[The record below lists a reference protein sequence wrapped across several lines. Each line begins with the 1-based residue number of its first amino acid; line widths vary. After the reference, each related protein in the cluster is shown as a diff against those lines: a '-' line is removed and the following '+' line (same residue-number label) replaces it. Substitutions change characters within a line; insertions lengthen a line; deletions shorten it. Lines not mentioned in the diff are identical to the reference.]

1 MKQNKK
7 DIFELGKFKAKIHA
21 ALYKSDNIKELLL
34 GDVSSKTP
42 TELRKLFKEHVK
54 SHLFVDEVITETE
67 SYIFYDVT
75 LPSFSETTKMCQ
87 VQLYAVCHRD
97 ILDDYSKEG
106 FYGNRA
112 DILTEMVENALL
124 YDEEVAKSFGIGHL
138 ELNHI
143 GVYNGRNV
151 YGHVLQF
158 SVPNFR

>member
-7 DIFELGKFKAKIHA
+7 KIFELGKFKSKIHA
-21 ALYKSDNIKELLL
+21 ALYKSDDIKELLL
-34 GDVSSKTP
+34 GDVSGKTT
-42 TELRKLFKEHVK
+42 TEMRKLFKEHVK
-54 SHLFVDEVITETE
+54 SHLFIDEVITETD
-67 SYIFYDVT
+67 SFIFYDVT
-75 LPSFSETTKMCQ
+75 LPSFEETTKTCQ
-87 VQLYAVCHRD
+87 IQLYAVCHRD
-97 ILDDYSKEG
+97 ILDNYSKEG

-112 DILTEMVENALL
+112 DILTEMIEKALIC
-124 YDEEVAKSFGIGHL
+124 DEETSESFGIGHL

>member
-34 GDVSSKTP
+34 GDVSGKTP

-112 DILTEMVENALL
+112 D
-124 YDEEVAKSFGIGHL
+124 VAKSFGIGNL
-138 ELNHI
+138 ELSHI
-143 GVYNGRNV
+143 GIYNGRNV

-158 SVPNFR
+158 NVPNFR

>member
-34 GDVSSKTP
+34 GDVSGKTP

-112 DILTEMVENALL
+112 D
-124 YDEEVAKSFGIGHL
+124 KSFGIGNL
-138 ELNHI
+138 ELSHI
-143 GVYNGRNV
+143 GIYNGRNV

-158 SVPNFR
+158 NVPNFR

>member
-34 GDVSSKTP
+34 GDVSGKTP

-112 DILTEMVENALL
+112 DILT
-124 YDEEVAKSFGIGHL
+124 VAKSFGIGNL
-138 ELNHI
+138 ELSHI
-143 GVYNGRNV
+143 GIYNGRNV

-158 SVPNFR
+158 NVPNFR

>member
-34 GDVSSKTP
+34 GDVSGKTP

-112 DILTEMVENALL
+112 DILTRSCKEFWNR
-124 YDEEVAKSFGIGHL
+124 KFRIISHW
-138 ELNHI
+138 N
-143 GVYNGRNV
+143 
-151 YGHVLQF
+151 LQWKKCLW
-158 SVPNFR
+158 SCSAI

>member
-34 GDVSSKTP
+34 GDVSGKTP

-112 DILTEMVENALL
+112 D
-124 YDEEVAKSFGIGHL
+124 FGIGNL
-138 ELNHI
+138 ELSHI
-143 GVYNGRNV
+143 GIYNGRNV

-158 SVPNFR
+158 NVPNFR

>member
-1 MKQNKK
+1 
-7 DIFELGKFKAKIHA
+7 
-21 ALYKSDNIKELLL
+21 
-34 GDVSSKTP
+34 
-42 TELRKLFKEHVK
+42 
-54 SHLFVDEVITETE
+54 
-67 SYIFYDVT
+67 
-75 LPSFSETTKMCQ
+75 MCQ

-112 DILTEMVENALL
+112 DILTEMIERALIC
-124 YDEEVAKSFGIGHL
+124 DEETSKSFGIGHL

>member
-34 GDVSSKTP
+34 GDVSGKTP

-112 DILTEMVENALL
+112 DL
-124 YDEEVAKSFGIGHL
+124 YDEEVAKSFGIGNL
-138 ELNHI
+138 ELSHI
-143 GVYNGRNV
+143 GIYNGRNV

-158 SVPNFR
+158 NVPNFR

>member
-34 GDVSSKTP
+34 GDVSGKTP

-75 LPSFSETTKMCQ
+75 LPSFKRCVKFNYMR
-87 VQLYAVCHRD
+87 YAIGIFLTIIPKR
-97 ILDDYSKEG
+97 G
-106 FYGNRA
+106 FMA
-112 DILTEMVENALL
+112 TAQI
-124 YDEEVAKSFGIGHL
+124 F
-138 ELNHI
+138 
-143 GVYNGRNV
+143 
-151 YGHVLQF
+151 LQ
-158 SVPNFR
+158 R